1 MVVNDTQ
8 LEARYLSPGLQGAL
22 ELQNARLARE
32 LQNARLARAPCRFPD
47 KDAKKNHGSTANH
60 ARSGA
65 PEQLEAQ
72 AQY

>member
-22 ELQNARLARE
+22 E